1 LVSEVWNYLEN
12 FYQGK
17 GQYKVAQLFVDVFK
31 EHFINT
37 ILIEEQLTDI
47 SKKVHKL
54 KNLGYEFK
62 DTMITMLIM
71 VLLPDSYALF
81 R

>member
-1 LVSEVWNYLEN
+1 MKFVT
-12 FYQGK
+12 
-17 GQYKVAQLFVDVFK
+17 VAQLFVNVFK
-31 EHFINT
+31 EYFINT

-54 KNLGYEFK
+54 KNLEYKFK

-71 VLLPDSYALF
+71 VSLPDSYALL